1 MSETDKELAQGWFR
15 KAENDLLSARNN
27 LAAKIVPTDA
37 VCFHCQQAAE
47 KFLKGFLA
55 WHGKP
60 FGKTHDLESLVTVC
74 AQVIPDLLD
83 LRNDANMLTDFA
95 VEVRYPDVP
104 EEPTLPEAKEALRRA
119 KNIRKKALSALG
131 IGKRRK

>member
-1 MSETDKELAQGWFR
+1 MSETDKELAHGWFH
-15 KAENDLLSARNN
+15 KAENDLLSAQNN
-27 LAAKIVPTDA
+27 LAAKVTPTDA

-55 WHGKP
+55 WHGQP
-60 FGKTHDLESLVTVC
+60 FGKTHDLESLVADC
-74 AQVIPDLLD
+74 AEVNPDLIE

-104 EEPTLPEAKEALRRA
+104 EEPTLQEAKEALKRA
-119 KNIRKKALSALG
+119 KNIRKKILSVLD
-131 IGKRRK
+131 INRRRK